1 MKLLFSRARQ
11 PANLEIMKSVLN
23 EFDAAK
29 TIELR
34 NEAGTDVLVW
44 NQELE
49 TFSISISAVIP
60 RAWLDNSVDAS
71 KLEATT
77 RNFAAYV
84 ANSSKSR
91 GAAGRRAF

>member
-71 KLEATT
+71 NDAQLAEL
-77 RNFAAYV
+77 RSWPVVN
-84 ANSSKSR
+84 
-91 GAAGRRAF
+91 